1 MFKPGMT
8 RNACLALVL
17 FLFILPFS
25 LTHAEQVTN
34 LRTSRPITDD
44 FPQITV
50 YLAVTDGTGDH
61 VPGLSAANFSVFE
74 NETLLLGHTVIEEQV
89 GTRQVFLIST
99 TADMKVRDSLGR
111 SRFDL
116 ARQALLSWWQ
126 TPAAGVIG
134 IDDMRL
140 LTAEGILITHTRAA
154 ADLAAALSEFSPTYD
169 ENKNGYEILL
179 RALDVTLEAPSH
191 PGMPT
196 HIIFLTSLMRNPQEV
211 SISNIITRA
220 HMSGVVIHPVLFGH
234 PENMEQSEAEPL
246 RQLAESTGG
255 QFILFDPDQGLN
267 DLGEKILAQ
276 RSEYKLSYPSKAI
289 ASGSQL
295 LQIRYS
301 NSDLEVLSEIQSFDV
316 TVMPPDV
323 AFIQPPDRITRD
335 TEEANIIPED
345 MPPTSQALQLL
356 ITFPDEHPR
365 ALKRSQ
371 LIVDGEI
378 VAECNQEPFDS
389 LEWDIR
395 NYLDSQ
401 SHTIRAIV
409 EDTLGLQGVSIELP
423 VFIEVNSPPR
433 GLSSLRS
440 AMGPVIAAVVVL
452 ILGIAI
458 SAMIVS
464 GNRIP
469 TTAAAEAKENATAFR
484 QRLKRA
490 GYRKQL
496 APQQAEAQ
504 LVLLDQDDIKLGAIP
519 LSGTDFIL
527 GRDPSMTPA
536 PLLEPSVSNLHARL
550 IRQAGGNYLLR
561 DQGSEAGT
569 WVNFN
574 EISEEGRILSH
585 GDLIHIGRV
594 KMRFL
599 QSTPPSPATIRIYR
613 GKNDSLDSTQS
624 QERPT

>member
-8 RNACLALVL
+8 RSACLAL
-17 FLFILPFS
+17 FLFFFLLPFS
-25 LTHAEQVTN
+25 LTHAQQVTN

-50 YLAVTDGTGDH
+50 YLAVTDGAGGH
-61 VPGLSAANFSVFE
+61 VSGLSAANFSVLE

-89 GTRQVFLIST
+89 GTRQVFLINT

-126 TPAAGVIG
+126 TPAASLVG
-134 IDDMRL
+134 IDDLRL
-140 LTAEGILITHTRAA
+140 ITAEGILITHTRSA
-154 ADLAAALSEFSPTYD
+154 ADLAATLNEFSPSFDESISGYD
-169 ENKNGYEILL
+169 ILL

-196 HIIFLTSLMRNPQEV
+196 HIIFLTPLMRIPQEV
-211 SISNIITRA
+211 AISNIITRA
-220 HMSGVVIHPVLFGH
+220 RMSGVVIHPVLFGH
-234 PENMEQSEAEPL
+234 AENMEQPEAEPL
-246 RQLAESTGG
+246 RQLAEATGG
-255 QFILFDPDQGLN
+255 QFILFDPKQGLN
-267 DLGEKILAQ
+267 DLGEKILEQ
-276 RSEYKLSYPSKAI
+276 RSEYKLTYPSKVI
-289 ASGSQL
+289 ASGSHL

-301 NSDLEVLSEIQSFDV
+301 DADLEVLSEIQSFDV

-323 AFIQPPDRITRD
+323 AFIQPPDRITRE

-345 MPPTSQALQLL
+345 MPPTSQTLQLL

-365 ALKRSQ
+365 ALTRSQ

-378 VAECNQEPFDS
+378 VAERHQEPFDS
-389 LEWDIR
+389 LEWNIR

-401 SHTIRAIV
+401 SHTIQAIV
-409 EDTLGLQGVSIELP
+409 EDNLGLQGVSIELP
-423 VFIEVNSPPR
+423 IFIEVNSPPR

-440 AMGPVIAAVVVL
+440 AMGPVIAAVAVL
-452 ILGIAI
+452 ILGITI
-458 SAMIVS
+458 SAVIIS
-464 GNRIP
+464 GKRIP
-469 TTAAAEAKENATAFR
+469 ATAPAEAKENTATFR

-490 GYRKQL
+490 GYRKEL
-496 APQQAEAQ
+496 TPQQAEAQ
-504 LVLLDQDDIKLGAIP
+504 LVLLDQDNTEVGAIP

-536 PLLEPSVSNLHARL
+536 PLLEPSVSNLHARI

-574 EISEEGRILSH
+574 EITEEGRILSH

-599 QSTPPSPATIRIYR
+599 QSKPPSPATIRIYPAES
-613 GKNDSLDSTQS
+613 DSHDSTHS